1 MKQQETFVKEKCVSL
16 SNIERLANE
25 LLKQPAYQHDGEDF
39 YAGVTALKQEIESVS
54 GCENTG
60 AWVHDGKPV
69 HCNQC
74 GFAPKYSLAK
84 YEDGYSNCRYCPNC
98 GALLCE

>member
-1 MKQQETFVKEKCVSL
+1 MKQQEVFVKKEYVLLSDVEKV
-16 SNIERLANE
+16 ANA
-25 LLKQPAYQHDGEDF
+25 LLQEPAYQHDGEDF
-39 YAGVTALKQEIESVS
+39 YAGVTTLKQEIQSV
-54 GCENTG
+54 GGIEKTG
-60 AWVHDGKPV
+60 AWVHNGKPV

-98 GALLCE
+98 GAFLCE